1 MIPKWTILELT
12 VFALLVYD
20 AKRSVRQY
28 IARYMGS
35 ANQLLQCAV
44 RLSIWW
50 RWRVEGRLSWES
62 MAGGRWTAAASC
74 MGLQCGLG
82 LSSRWPWLLFTS
94 ERRITFDDIVSQ
106 KKNISPQKNS
116 NKSKCCLKTIP
127 DLPWLLVWGGWR
139 KEDYCTSVWHFMF
152 LVQGMKKELLCVLSG
167 PTCL

>member
-1 MIPKWTILELT
+1 MK
-12 VFALLVYD
+12 
-20 AKRSVRQY
+20 QC

-82 LSSRWPWLLFTS
+82 PSSRWPWLLFTS
-94 ERRITFDDIVSQ
+94 ERRITFDALVSP
-106 KKNISPQKNS
+106 KKNIYNPPPKKNP
-116 NKSKCCLKTIP
+116 NKSKCCLKTIR
-127 DLPWLLVWGGWR
+127 DLPCLKVWGRLR
-139 KEDYCTSVWHFMF
+139 KDYRTSVWHFY
-152 LVQGMKKELLCVLSG
+152 VPNTRHEEGIALCFVS
-167 PTCL
+167 